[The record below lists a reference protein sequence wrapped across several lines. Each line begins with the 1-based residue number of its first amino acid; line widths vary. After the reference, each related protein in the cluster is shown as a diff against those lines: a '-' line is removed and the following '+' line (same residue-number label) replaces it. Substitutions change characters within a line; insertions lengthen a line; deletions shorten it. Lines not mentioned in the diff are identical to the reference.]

1 MDEFISEAEK
11 QQLFRTDDLGVKI
24 RSMEHIFMIL
34 VGIKMDLADLNSLQV
49 HSEFDVMMWTF
60 QFLDIKKQKTTRP
73 ISYLDCIFN
82 RLITASMLSISDLKE
97 TITKLSYHSCLHVL

>member
-34 VGIKMDLADLNSLQV
+34 VGIKMHLADLN
-49 HSEFDVMMWTF
+49 
-60 QFLDIKKQKTTRP
+60 
-73 ISYLDCIFN
+73 
-82 RLITASMLSISDLKE
+82 
-97 TITKLSYHSCLHVL
+97 